1 MDIFV
6 GSEEIAKIKKDDIPT
21 EDEKLSQVIEALTM
35 LGFSNKEATGSAE
48 KVYALDKDA
57 DVQSLIKSSLAL
69 LKK

>member
-35 LGFSNKEATGSAE
+35 LGFSNKEAIGSAE

-57 DVQSLIKSSLAL
+57 DVRSLIKSSLAL